1 MAVLGVGGRL
11 VLKREAT
18 EPCVVSGE
26 QIDAAKDVITAVCPG
41 YWSGDHIQVDCLPAQ
56 LPGFF
61 PPRPDG
67 YASYFGSKWYLG
79 PNRTQIT
86 SNTDVFYKT
95 ASEQYPDGQ
104 FGDAAQFYARPGD
117 SSGGDEI
124 PDCKDDDYWIHVDQ
138 LGQIS
143 FYTSRCKA
151 LAGCPKD
158 RVDLAPIGGDFTLTP
173 LGPDWQ
179 VLCEVREWSLEL
191 SAPSVDT
198 TSVAEKW
205 GNAVKSLVTGGG
217 SSEFLI
223 DRTCLD
229 DEEENGILLM
239 KLLLLTEKGC
249 KAEAQFWMVNRGLDC
264 GTDCNLINGDLYY
277 EADILITQTA
287 VNLRPTEIVAGTA
300 QFVTTGEIRLLEV
313 IPT

>member
-18 EPCVVSGE
+18 EPCLVNGD
-26 QIDAAKDVITAVCPG
+26 QIDAVKDVITAVCPG
-41 YWSGDHIQVDCLPAQ
+41 YWNGDHISVDCLPVVV
-56 LPGFF
+56 PGFF
-61 PPRPDG
+61 PPRPSG

-86 SNTDVFYKT
+86 ANTDKFYKT
-95 ASEQYPDGQ
+95 SSEEYPDGQ
-104 FGDAAQFYARPGD
+104 FGDDAQFYCRVGD
-117 SSGGDEI
+117 ESGGDVI
-124 PDCKDDDYWIHVDQ
+124 PPCKDEDYWIHVDQ

-143 FYTSRCKA
+143 FYNSRCKA
-151 LAGCPKD
+151 LAGCAD
-158 RVDLAPIGGDFTLTP
+158 FRLDLVLIGGDFTLTP
-173 LGPDWQ
+173 IGPDWQ
-179 VLCEVREWSLEL
+179 VICEVREWSLDL
-191 SAPSVDT
+191 SAPAVDT
-198 TSVAEKW
+198 TSVAEKF

-223 DRTCLD
+223 DRTCLKD
-229 DEEENGILLM
+229 DEESGLMLM

-249 KAEAQFWMVNRGLDC
+249 KAEAQFWMVNRGPDCGLDC
-264 GTDCNLINGDLYY
+264 DLIIGDLYY

-300 QFVTTGEIRLLEV
+300 QFVTTGEIRLLET
-313 IPT
+313 P